1 MYQKDYVLR
10 MIEMIRELIM
20 GILGLIKKGDLD
32 IAGEKIDNLYYDFL
46 KEDAAFFTTIPAEEL
61 TKKLLQEHNYT
72 HGHLEIL
79 AWLFDAEA
87 ELELARGNRKMSLEY
102 SRKSLILF
110 EFIENEQNT
119 YSFDREEKLKMIRDR
134 IKSLEEENSILK
146 ELNGSGYE

>member
-46 KEDAAFFTTIPAEEL
+46 KEDAAFFTSIPAEEL
-61 TKKLLQEHNYT
+61 TKRLLQEHNYT

-79 AWLFDAEA
+79 AWLFDTEA
-87 ELELARGNRKMSLEY
+87 ELELARGNRKMSQEF
-102 SRKSLILF
+102 SQKSLTLF
-110 EFIENEQNT
+110 EFIENEQKT
-119 YSFDREEKLKMIRDR
+119 YSLERTEKIEALKKRT
-134 IKSLEEENSILK
+134 
-146 ELNGSGYE
+146 

>member
-1 MYQKDYVLR
+1 

-32 IAGEKIDNLYYDFL
+32 IAGEKIENLYYDFL
-46 KEDAAFFTTIPAEEL
+46 KEDSAFFTSIPVEDL

-79 AWLFDAEA
+79 SWLFDAEA
-87 ELELARGNRKMSLEY
+87 ELEMARGNRKMSLEF

-110 EFIENEQNT
+110 EFIENEQKT
-119 YSFDREEKLKMIRDR
+119 YSLEKNEQITAIKNR
-134 IKSLEEENSILK
+134 I
-146 ELNGSGYE
+146 ELLNQETQ